1 MFDFHTQWSDHE
13 LVRSYGQVCA
23 LAKALDVIG
32 DRWTLLIVRELLI
45 RGGCRYTDLR
55 DGLPGIATNLLAER
69 LDELTQ
75 SGVISRE
82 AASPPIATS
91 LFRLTERGRQLE
103 PAIEAL
109 GRWGAPLLATA
120 SGKDA
125 FRSHWLALPLR
136 MCVRDTSPSAK
147 PLRLEVRSGGKPI
160 AVETVG
166 DGSVTARL
174 GSLDDPDATLE
185 GPPRIVLGLLTGKL
199 DLAIAQRKGL
209 KYEGDRRIVRRFV
222 GRCSDP
228 ESLSAIDVE
237 VIPEDESPCSR
248 NARKTRI
255 RNSESGD

>member
-1 MFDFHTQWSDHE
+1 MFDFHARQREYE
-13 LVRSYGQVCA
+13 LVRSYGQACA

-45 RGGCRYTDLR
+45 RGACRYTDLR

-69 LDELTQ
+69 LDDLTEA
-75 SGVISRE
+75 GVISRE
-82 AASPPIATS
+82 AASPPIATT

-120 SGKDA
+120 SAKDA
-125 FRSHWLALPLR
+125 FRSHWLVLPLR
-136 MCVRDTSPSAK
+136 MCVRDKSPSAR
-147 PLRLEVRSGGKPI
+147 PVRLEVRAGGTI

-174 GSLDDPDATLE
+174 GTLDDPDVMLD
-185 GPPRIVLGLLTGKL
+185 GPPQVVLGLLTGKI
-199 DLAIAQRKGL
+199 DLASAQRKGL

-222 GRCSDP
+222 GR
-228 ESLSAIDVE
+228 
-237 VIPEDESPCSR
+237 
-248 NARKTRI
+248 
-255 RNSESGD
+255 